1 MGNVK
6 KLKLEIEKRIMG
18 LLIMIIPPTQ
28 VISRNYKTMQRD
40 VMDLILS
47 DVFLESCLNMT
58 HVLKTAHERFEFGS
72 RTQSIILNLSSFFEL
87 SLEAQ

>member
-40 VMDLILS
+40 VIAHIYGS
-47 DVFLESCLNMT
+47 DSVGCFS
-58 HVLKTAHERFEFGS
+58 
-72 RTQSIILNLSSFFEL
+72 
-87 SLEAQ
+87 